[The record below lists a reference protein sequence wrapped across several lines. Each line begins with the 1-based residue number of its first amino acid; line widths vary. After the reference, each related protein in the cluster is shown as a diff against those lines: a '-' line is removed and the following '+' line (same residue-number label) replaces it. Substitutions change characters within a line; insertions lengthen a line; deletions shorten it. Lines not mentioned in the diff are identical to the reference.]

1 MELNTRGRFAVM
13 AVADLAK
20 FGNDGVVALSAIAE
34 RQHLSLA
41 YLEKLFGKLRAAGLV
56 ESVRGRSGGYRLAR
70 TADEIVIADILAA
83 VEEPTRMTR
92 CVGTVGCVGENRC
105 LTHGLWSALG
115 QNIETF
121 LARVTIADVLNDRI
135 VMDEPDTGL
144 ATDEPPRHVSASTT
158 TASSEHTR

>member
-1 MELNTRGRFAVM
+1 MELNTRARFAVM
-13 AVADLAK
+13 AMADLAK
-20 FGNDGVVALSAIAE
+20 FGGDRVIALAAIAE

-56 ESVRGRSGGYRLAR
+56 ESVRGRTGGYRLAR
-70 TADEIVIADILAA
+70 SADDIAIAEILVA

-92 CVGTVGCVGENRC
+92 CVGAVGCVGESRC

-121 LARVTIADVLNDRI
+121 LSRVTIGDVIHDRI
-135 VMDEPDTGL
+135 AFEGRGEHPAQAAGSKR
-144 ATDEPPRHVSASTT
+144 APEASA
-158 TASSEHTR
+158 ASEHPR